1 MSTLMKGKNTMPS
14 IADARILIIATNGFE
29 QSELEV
35 PRDRLRAVGAK
46 VEVAS
51 LDGRAIKGWDKK
63 DWGRS
68 VDVDLRIGDA
78 DPSDYDALVIP
89 GGQINPDLLRV
100 EDDVLKLVRRFLA
113 DGRVVAAICHGP
125 WLLVEADALRGRK
138 ATSYPSIRRDVENA
152 GAIWIDQ
159 EVVADRGIV
168 TSRSPADLGAFVT
181 KIVEEIREGRH
192 HNRSDAA

>member
-1 MSTLMKGKNTMPS
+1 MPN
-14 IADARILIIATNGFE
+14 ITDTRVLIIATNGFE

-35 PRDRLRAVGAK
+35 PRDRLRAAGAK

-78 DPSDYDALVIP
+78 DPGVYDALVIP

-100 EDDVLKLVRRFLA
+100 DDDVLKLVRRFLA

-138 ATSYPSIRRDVENA
+138 ATSYQSIRRDVENA
-152 GAIWIDQ
+152 GATWVDQ
-159 EVVADRGIV
+159 EVVVDQGII
-168 TSRSPADLGAFVT
+168 TSRSPADLGAFVA

-192 HNRSDAA
+192 RKRTNAA

>member
-1 MSTLMKGKNTMPS
+1 MPS

-35 PRDRLRAVGAK
+35 PRDRLRAAGAK

-51 LDGRAIKGWDKK
+51 LDGREIKGWDKK

-78 DPSDYDALVIP
+78 DPSVYDALVIP

-100 EDDVLKLVRRFLA
+100 EDDVVKLVRRFLA

-138 ATSYPSIRRDVENA
+138 ATSYHSIRRDVENA
-152 GAIWIDQ
+152 GAVWIDQ

-192 HNRSDAA
+192 GNRSDAA

>member
-1 MSTLMKGKNTMPS
+1 MPS
-14 IADARILIIATNGFE
+14 ITDARILIIATNGFE

-35 PRDRLRAVGAK
+35 PRDRLRAAGAK

-51 LDGRAIKGWDKK
+51 LDGRAIRGWDKK

-68 VDVDLRIGDA
+68 VDVDLRIA
-78 DPSDYDALVIP
+78 DVDPAAYDALVIP

-100 EDDVLKLVRRFLA
+100 DPDVLNLVRRSLA
-113 DGRVVAAICHGP
+113 DGKVVAAICHGP

-138 ATSYPSIRRDVENA
+138 ATSYKSIRRDVENA
-152 GAIWIDQ
+152 GATWVDQ
-159 EVVADRGIV
+159 EVVVDQGII

-192 HNRSDAA
+192 GRRGQAA